1 MQITLSLSL
10 SLCENVANCFLFRPI
25 LDFDNG
31 LIYTLAE
38 KVSSLD
44 ASCASSPNKLSKP
57 LSSEQRSLSASSAT
71 SSQAGGA
78 SDQTLNDS
86 VFENSN
92 QDETRSTY
100 RRSVGSSE
108 RPYDPECPY
117 CNQELSRRNS
127 SSRVLDEEGVALMQ
141 ILEFPAKV
149 FAIRQ
154 PVDLAK
160 SYPKSKR
167 VILRDVK
174 RTDRVVHYFRSDLPL
189 ALQSLFLFLF
199 S

>member
-1 MQITLSLSL
+1 M
-10 SLCENVANCFLFRPI
+10 ANCFFPPPI

-44 ASCASSPNKLSKP
+44 ASSASSANKLSKP
-57 LSSEQRSLSASSAT
+57 LSSEQRGLSASSAT
-71 SSQAGGA
+71 SSQAGGG
-78 SDQTLNDS
+78 SDRTLIDS
-86 VFENSN
+86 VFENS
-92 QDETRSTY
+92 DRDDTRSAY
-100 RRSVGSSE
+100 GRSVASSE

-127 SSRVLDEEGVALMQ
+127 CSRVLDEEGVALMQ

-174 RTDRVVHYFRSDLPL
+174 RTDRVVHYFRSELPPSFSPL
-189 ALQSLFLFLF
+189 TLSFSFLF